1 MQMPTS
7 EQVAVG
13 KDIHRRTG
21 RTFYYATRLLPGRVR
36 RATYI
41 LYGFFRI
48 ADEVVD
54 TTDPEP
60 PAKQRDRLED
70 IRRQVM
76 GETSPDEPVL
86 AAFCELRE
94 EHGITDEDVNLFL
107 DAMAQDIETSRYETH
122 EELEEY
128 MRGSAVSVGHMM
140 TSVMDPADPEVAR
153 PHAAA
158 LGEAFQLTNF
168 LRDVREDIVE
178 RDRIYV
184 PLETFHEYGVTEE
197 QIQALEMSPGFAA
210 AMQRELARTEKKYYE
225 GVAGIPHLPED
236 CQFPVLLSAVLY
248 ADHHRLIRDVGYD
261 TLTNEPEL
269 SLPRKL
275 YLVARTYWRWVRTGG
290 DPEAVFHSVSD
301 LSRRTPAHPPHAD
314 PTPR

>member
-1 MQMPTS
+1 MPTS
-7 EQVAVG
+7 DQVAEG

-36 RATYI
+36 RATYV

-54 TTDPEP
+54 TADPDP
-60 PAKQRDRLED
+60 PAEQRNRLED
-70 IRRQVM
+70 IRRQVL
-76 GETSPDEPVL
+76 GESSPDEPVL
-86 AAFCELRE
+86 AAFRELRD
-94 EHGITDEDVNLFL
+94 EHGIADEDVNLFL

-122 EELEEY
+122 DELAEY
-128 MRGSAVSVGHMM
+128 IRGSAVSVGHMM
-140 TSVMDPADPEVAR
+140 TSVMDPADPETAR

-184 PLETFHEYGVTEE
+184 PMATFREHGVTED
-197 QIQALEMSPGFAA
+197 QIEALEMSPGYAD
-210 AMQRELARTEKKYYE
+210 AMQRELARTERKYYD
-225 GVAGIPHLPED
+225 GVAGIAHLPED
-236 CQFPVLLSAVLY
+236 CQFPVLLAAVLY
-248 ADHHRLIRDVGYD
+248 ADHHRLIRAVGYD
-261 TLTNEPEL
+261 TLTNEPSL

-275 YLVARTYWRWVRTGG
+275 YLIARTYWRWVRTGG
-290 DPEAVFHSVSD
+290 DPETVFHNVSA
-301 LSRRTPAHPPHAD
+301 LSRRVPSHRPPAEPM
-314 PTPR
+314 PR